1 MNFDN
6 SLMNSIVTIA
16 LAILGVATLSVILSK
31 NSNTTAV
38 IGAGSQAFSGGLG
51 VALSPITGGSTGA
64 FGSGF
69 GVSTMAPSLTY

>member
-1 MNFDN
+1 MNLDS
-6 SLMNSIVTIA
+6 SLMNSVVTIA
-16 LAILGVATLSVILSK
+16 LGILGVATLSVILSK

-38 IGAGSQAFSGGLG
+38 IGAGSSAFSGGLA
-51 VALSPITGGSTGA
+51 VALSPITGQSGSA